1 MQYDPAITNLG
12 IYYPVN
18 LKTCVYIKIY
28 LWMFYSSFIHNW
40 QKVKTTNFLQKNEKL
55 WYIYTMKY
63 YSEIKKKWVTEP
75 QKHMEK
81 PEMHIT
87 KWKNPVE
94 SQLSDILEK
103 AKP

>member
-1 MQYDPAITNLG
+1 MN
-12 IYYPVN
+12 
-18 LKTCVYIKIY
+18 K
-28 LWMFYSSFIHNW
+28 
-40 QKVKTTNFLQKNEKL
+40 KL

-75 QKHMEK
+75 QKHMGK

-87 KWKNPVE
+87 KWKNLVE
-94 SQLSDILEK
+94 SQLHDFLEK